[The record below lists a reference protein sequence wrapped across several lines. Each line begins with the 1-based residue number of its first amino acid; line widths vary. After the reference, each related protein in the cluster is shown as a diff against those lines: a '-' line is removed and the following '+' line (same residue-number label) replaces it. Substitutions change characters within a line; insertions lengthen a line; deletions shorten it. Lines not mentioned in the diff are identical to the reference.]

1 VSARF
6 GDGEGPR
13 VSLLLP
19 NKDNGPV
26 LDLFFQRLAE
36 NTTYPNVE
44 VVAIDDGSTDDS
56 VAIMR
61 RWRDSGRFRDFTLI
75 ERENAGIVE
84 TLNLGLEAVSG
95 DVIVRVD
102 GDATVETPGWLERML
117 SFHRLSDRIGVSVAK
132 VIFDSGRV
140 HTYGINVVGPEG
152 IHDRGTRVVEPAGR
166 RTVGAELERPT
177 EEESEG
183 GDRAAE
189 VDAALGCWT
198 MFSTDLARELG
209 GWDPGY
215 APVWFEDID
224 FSFAARVHGAKVFF
238 LPSVRVIHRIGM
250 RDPRIRQSRA
260 KLALIRANRRFG
272 QLAPARL
279 RAAVAERAGLG
290 DRDPAKHALLESH
303 HAHWRAKWGFDP
315 INPDVDAILERYRGT
330 EVCWA
335 FDPEMRSAGEE
346 IVERY
351 AAAST

>member
-1 VSARF
+1 M
-6 GDGEGPR
+6 
-13 VSLLLP
+13 
-19 NKDNGPV
+19 
-26 LDLFFQRLAE
+26 
-36 NTTYPNVE
+36 
-44 VVAIDDGSTDDS
+44 TDDS
-56 VAIMR
+56 VAILR

-84 TLNLGLEAVSG
+84 ALNLGLQAVGG
-95 DVIVRVD
+95 DTIVRVD
-102 GDATVETPGWLERML
+102 GDATVESPGWLEKML
-117 SFHRLSDRIGVSVAK
+117 EFHALSDRIGVSVAK
-132 VIFDSGRV
+132 VIFDSGLV

-152 IHDRGTRVVEPAGR
+152 IHDRGTRVTEPAGR
-166 RTVGAELERPT
+166 RTLDGELERPT
-177 EEESEG
+177 EDESEG
-183 GDRAAE
+183 GDGVAE

-224 FSFAARVHGAKVFF
+224 FSFAARVHGAKVFY
-238 LPSVRVIHRIGM
+238 LPAVRVIHRIGM
-250 RDPRIRQSRA
+250 RDPRIAQSRA

-279 RAAVAERAGLG
+279 RAAVADRAGLG
-290 DRDPAKHALLESH
+290 DRDPGKRALIESH

-335 FDPEMRSAGEE
+335 GDPELRAAGEE
-346 IVERY
+346 IVAR
-351 AAAST
+351 A